1 MEKNGEGEKGATGGS
16 GCRRRSLGGRRRS
29 GEPNAT
35 PFAPCGPGISTEA
48 SGEPSRVLPERRA
61 SLGGLINLFSH
72 TG

>member
-1 MEKNGEGEKGATGGS
+1 MEKNGEGERGPLEGLDAGHGVW
-16 GCRRRSLGGRRRS
+16 GGRQRR

-35 PFAPCGPGISTEA
+35 PFAPVALISTEA
-48 SGEPSRVLPERRA
+48 SGEPSRVWPERRA